1 MIFGGDI
8 APLRAEPMG
17 MFGNLVPVIQ
27 QADLALANL
36 EIALSKRGRPIR
48 GKPIAHTGPPEAI
61 EGLREAGFDAF
72 NLANNHILD
81 FGEEPLLDTLETLH
95 AAGLGMFGAGRNAA
109 AAAAPYVTERKG
121 IKIGLLGYT
130 PTLPQGFEAGV
141 NSPGVNPLRVRT
153 AYRPL
158 RNLDEYPGTE
168 PIIDTWPVED
178 DLRRM
183 CEDVASLRKR
193 VNILLVY
200 QHWGSSITERVHEFQ
215 KVIGRTAIDCGA
227 DAVFGGHQHLIS
239 AIEFYREKP
248 IIYGMG
254 NLLFDIKAP
263 FLTEITHRT
272 FLFGARMAKKL
283 KLPES
288 RVVIPSRLSLAARRR
303 LRFFLDDKWCPSW
316 IGGQKGDAR
325 CDVNCDDWTDPPLR
339 EATTLECYRRSHK
352 IALAEL
358 DAANRACPTRRLKTK
373 TAPRFSPGAA

>member
-1 MIFGGDI
+1 MPWLILRLRYRSRGG
-8 APLRAEPMG
+8 R
-17 MFGNLVPVIQ
+17 F
-27 QADLALANL
+27 
-36 EIALSKRGRPIR
+36 R
-48 GKPIAHTGPPEAI
+48 GKAIAHTGPPEAI
-61 EGLREAGFDAF
+61 EGLCEAGFDAF

-109 AAAAPYVTERKG
+109 AAAAPYITERKG

-183 CEDVASLRKR
+183 CTDVASLRKR

-215 KVIGRTAIDCGA
+215 KVIGRAAIDCGA

-239 AIEFYREKP
+239 AIEFYRDKP
-248 IIYGMG
+248 IIHGMG

-272 FLFGARMAKKL
+272 FLFGATMTSDGLCDYSLLPCKTGVDGPPCL
-283 KLPES
+283 LHPES
-288 RVVIPSRLSLAARRR
+288 DDGALIVATLRRLSEPFGTTFRIA
-303 LRFFLDDKWCPSW
+303 
-316 IGGQKGDAR
+316 GDR
-325 CDVNCDDWTDPPLR
+325 VLVG
-339 EATTLECYRRSHK
+339 RS
-352 IALAEL
+352 
-358 DAANRACPTRRLKTK
+358 
-373 TAPRFSPGAA
+373 S

>member
-1 MIFGGDI
+1 MNCTMIFGGDI

-17 MFGNLVPVIQ
+17 MFGNLVPIIQ

-272 FLFGARMAKKL
+272 FLFGATMASDGLCDYYLLPCKTGVDGPPCL
-283 KLPES
+283 LHPES
-288 RVVIPSRLSLAARRR
+288 NDGALIIAALRRLSEP
-303 LRFFLDDKWCPSW
+303 F
-316 IGGQKGDAR
+316 G
-325 CDVNCDDWTDPPLR
+325 
-339 EATTLECYRRSHK
+339 TTLRVAGDRVLVGRS
-352 IALAEL
+352 
-358 DAANRACPTRRLKTK
+358 
-373 TAPRFSPGAA
+373 S